1 VLFIGLHATPDGAS
15 FHGGKVTEL
24 PPSTSGVVVTAA
36 ASTRPLLTFRNFS
49 LRCDKSDPQV
59 SFQTPWNWE
68 LGQAKRIAVISN
80 SSFLRYQLSAA
91 LAGLVPPVSGEMLT
105 DGVIGWPVGGEG
117 GLDGKLR
124 ISHALNFLT
133 TVYSDCLE
141 KSSVSL
147 EQFWDL
153 MSTMDIDSRFII
165 KELSREQKDC
175 FFLAISVLFSFD
187 IYLISKT
194 RFLMSKPAKP
204 LRALLL
210 KQLEGKTLFA
220 TSTNSRFQREF
231 CTDGLVVDSMGQILF
246 VGGVSEAIEWAD
258 QNLDASDVSDS
269 DDEQL
274 DIGLDLLNTE
284 LSDDPSGDFFV

>member
-1 VLFIGLHATPDGAS
+1 MLLIGLHVTPEAAS
-15 FHGGKVTEL
+15 FHGGNVIEL
-24 PPSTSGVVVTAA
+24 DLSTSGVVVTAT
-36 ASTRPLLTFRNFS
+36 ASTRPVLTFRNFS

-68 LGQAKRIAVISN
+68 LGQAKRIAVITN

-141 KSSVSL
+141 QSSVSL
-147 EQFWDL
+147 EEFWDL
-153 MSTMDIDSRFII
+153 MSAIDIDARCII

-175 FFLAISVLFSFD
+175 FFLALSVLFSFD
-187 IYLISKT
+187 VYLISKT

-231 CTDGLVVDSMGQILF
+231 CTDGLVLGSLGQILF
-246 VGGVSEAIEWAD
+246 AGALSDAMQWAE
-258 QNLDASDVSDS
+258 QNLEASDVSDS
-269 DDEQL
+269 DDDQFEM
-274 DIGLDLLNTE
+274 GLNLLNSE
-284 LSDDPSGDFFV
+284 VSDDQEDDFA

>member
-1 VLFIGLHATPDGAS
+1 M
-15 FHGGKVTEL
+15 VTEL
-24 PPSTSGVVVTAA
+24 GPFTPGVVVSATASA
-36 ASTRPLLTFRNFS
+36 RPLLTFQNFS
-49 LRCDKSDPQV
+49 LRCDKSDPRI
-59 SFQTPWNWE
+59 SFKTPWNWE
-68 LGQAKRIAVISN
+68 LDQAKRIAVITN

-105 DGVIGWPVGGEG
+105 EGVLGWPVGGEG

-124 ISHALNFLT
+124 ITHALNFLT

-141 KSSVSL
+141 KSLVSVD
-147 EQFWDL
+147 EFWGFIL
-153 MSTMDIDSRFII
+153 AAEIDPRSII

-175 FFLAISVLFSFD
+175 FFLALSVLFSFD
-187 IYLISKT
+187 LYLISKT
-194 RFLMSKPAKP
+194 RYLMSRPAKP

-231 CTDGLVVDSMGQILF
+231 CTDGLVLDSMGQILF
-246 VGGVSEAIEWAD
+246 AGGVSEAIEWAD

-269 DDEQL
+269 DEDQLEMGLNLLNSETSDEQM
-274 DIGLDLLNTE
+274 
-284 LSDDPSGDFFV
+284 DDFV

>member
-1 VLFIGLHATPDGAS
+1 M
-15 FHGGKVTEL
+15 VTEL
-24 PPSTSGVVVTAA
+24 GPFTPGVVVSATASA
-36 ASTRPLLTFRNFS
+36 RPVLTFRNFS

-68 LGQAKRIAVISN
+68 LGQAKRIAVITN

-105 DGVIGWPVGGEG
+105 DGVVGWPVGGEG

-141 KSSVSL
+141 QSSVSM
-147 EQFWDL
+147 EEFWDL
-153 MSTMDIDSRFII
+153 MSAMDIDARCII

-187 IYLISKT
+187 VYLISKT

-231 CTDGLVVDSMGQILF
+231 CTDGLVLGSLGQILF
-246 VGGVSEAIEWAD
+246 SGALSDAMQWAE
-258 QNLDASDVSDS
+258 QNLEASDVSDS
-269 DDEQL
+269 DDDQFEM
-274 DIGLDLLNTE
+274 GLNLLNSE
-284 LSDDPSGDFFV
+284 VSDDQEDDFA

>member
-1 VLFIGLHATPDGAS
+1 MIT
-15 FHGGKVTEL
+15 
-24 PPSTSGVVVTAA
+24 
-36 ASTRPLLTFRNFS
+36 
-49 LRCDKSDPQV
+49 
-59 SFQTPWNWE
+59 
-68 LGQAKRIAVISN
+68 N

-105 DGVIGWPVGGEG
+105 DGVVGWPVGGEG

-141 KSSVSL
+141 QSSVSM
-147 EQFWDL
+147 EEFWDL
-153 MSTMDIDSRFII
+153 MSAMDIDARCII

-187 IYLISKT
+187 VYLISKT

-231 CTDGLVVDSMGQILF
+231 CTDGLVLGSLGQILF
-246 VGGVSEAIEWAD
+246 SGALSDAMQWAE
-258 QNLDASDVSDS
+258 QNLEASDVPDLDDDQFEMGLNLLNSEVS
-269 DDEQL
+269 DDQE
-274 DIGLDLLNTE
+274 
-284 LSDDPSGDFFV
+284 DDFA

>member
-1 VLFIGLHATPDGAS
+1 M
-15 FHGGKVTEL
+15 VTEL
-24 PPSTSGVVVTAA
+24 GPFTPGVVVSATASA
-36 ASTRPLLTFRNFS
+36 RPLLTFQNFS
-49 LRCDKSDPQV
+49 LRCDKSDPRI
-59 SFQTPWNWE
+59 SFQAPWNWE
-68 LGQAKRIAVISN
+68 LDQAKRIAVITN

-105 DGVIGWPVGGEG
+105 DGVVGWPVGGEG

-124 ISHALNFLT
+124 ITHALNFLT

-141 KSSVSL
+141 KSLVSVD
-147 EQFWDL
+147 EFWGF
-153 MSTMDIDSRFII
+153 MSAAEINPRSII
-165 KELSREQKDC
+165 KELSRDQKDC
-175 FFLAISVLFSFD
+175 FFLALSVLFSFD
-187 IYLISKT
+187 LYLISKT
-194 RFLMSKPAKP
+194 RYLMSRPARP

-231 CTDGLVVDSMGQILF
+231 CTDGLVLDSMGQILF

>member
-1 VLFIGLHATPDGAS
+1 VLLIGLHVTPDAAS

-24 PPSTSGVVVTAA
+24 APSTSGVVVTAT
-36 ASTRPLLTFRNFS
+36 ASTRPVLTFRNFS

-68 LGQAKRIAVISN
+68 LGQAKRIAVITN

-105 DGVIGWPVGGEG
+105 DGVVGWPVGGEG

-141 KSSVSL
+141 QSSVSL
-147 EQFWDL
+147 EEFWDL
-153 MSTMDIDSRFII
+153 MSAMEIDARCII

-187 IYLISKT
+187 VYLISKT

-231 CTDGLVVDSMGQILF
+231 CTDGLVLGSLGQILF
-246 VGGVSEAIEWAD
+246 SGALSDAMQWAE
-258 QNLDASDVSDS
+258 QNLEASDVSDS
-269 DDEQL
+269 DDDQFEM
-274 DIGLDLLNTE
+274 GLNLLNSE
-284 LSDDPSGDFFV
+284 VSDDQEDDFA

>member
-1 VLFIGLHATPDGAS
+1 M
-15 FHGGKVTEL
+15 VTEL
-24 PPSTSGVVVTAA
+24 GPFTPGVVVSATASA
-36 ASTRPLLTFRNFS
+36 RPLLTFRNFS
-49 LRCDKSDPQV
+49 LRCNKSDPQI
-59 SFQTPWNWE
+59 SFRAPWNWE
-68 LGQAKRIAVISN
+68 LDQAKRIAVITN

-105 DGVIGWPVGGEG
+105 EGVVGWPVGGEG

-124 ISHALNFLT
+124 ITHALNFLA

-141 KSSVSL
+141 KSLVSVD
-147 EQFWDL
+147 EFWGF
-153 MSTMDIDSRFII
+153 MSAAEINPRSII

-175 FFLAISVLFSFD
+175 FFLALSVLFSFD
-187 IYLISKT
+187 LYLISKT
-194 RFLMSKPAKP
+194 RYLMSRPAKP

-231 CTDGLVVDSMGQILF
+231 CTDGLVLDSMGQILF
-246 VGGVSEAIEWAD
+246 AGGVSEAIEWAD
-258 QNLDASDVSDS
+258 QNLEASDVSDS

-274 DIGLDLLNTE
+274 DIGIDLLNTE

>member
-1 VLFIGLHATPDGAS
+1 MHATPDGAS

>member
-1 VLFIGLHATPDGAS
+1 MVSATAS
-15 FHGGKVTEL
+15 
-24 PPSTSGVVVTAA
+24 A
-36 ASTRPLLTFRNFS
+36 RPLLTFQNFS
-49 LRCDKSDPQV
+49 LRCDKSDPRI
-59 SFQTPWNWE
+59 SFKAPWNWE
-68 LGQAKRIAVISN
+68 IDQAKRIAVITN

-105 DGVIGWPVGGEG
+105 DGVVGWPVGGEG

-124 ISHALNFLT
+124 ITHALNFLT

-141 KSSVSL
+141 KSLVSVD
-147 EQFWDL
+147 EFWGF
-153 MSTMDIDSRFII
+153 MSAAEINPRSII
-165 KELSREQKDC
+165 KELSRDQKDC
-175 FFLAISVLFSFD
+175 FFLALSVLFSFD
-187 IYLISKT
+187 LYLISKT
-194 RFLMSKPAKP
+194 RYLMSRPAKP

-231 CTDGLVVDSMGQILF
+231 CTDGLVLDAMGQILF

>member
-1 VLFIGLHATPDGAS
+1 M
-15 FHGGKVTEL
+15 VTEL
-24 PPSTSGVVVTAA
+24 GPFTPGVVVSATASA
-36 ASTRPLLTFRNFS
+36 RPLLTFQNFS
-49 LRCDKSDPQV
+49 LRCDKSDPRI
-59 SFQTPWNWE
+59 SFKAPWNWE
-68 LGQAKRIAVISN
+68 LDQAKRIAVITN

-105 DGVIGWPVGGEG
+105 EGVVGWPVGGEG

-124 ISHALNFLT
+124 ITHALNFLT

-141 KSSVSL
+141 KSLVSVD
-147 EQFWDL
+147 EFW
-153 MSTMDIDSRFII
+153 SFISAAEIDPRSII

-175 FFLAISVLFSFD
+175 FFLALSVLFSFD
-187 IYLISKT
+187 LYLISKT
-194 RFLMSKPAKP
+194 RYLMSRPAKP

-231 CTDGLVVDSMGQILF
+231 CTDGLVLDSMGQILF
-246 VGGVSEAIEWAD
+246 AGGVSEAIEWAD

-269 DDEQL
+269 DEDQLEMGLNLLNSETSDEQM
-274 DIGLDLLNTE
+274 
-284 LSDDPSGDFFV
+284 DDFV

>member
-1 VLFIGLHATPDGAS
+1 MLFIGLHATPDGAS

-231 CTDGLVVDSMGQILF
+231 CTDGIVLGSLGQILF
-246 VGGVSEAIEWAD
+246 AGSLSDSVQWAD
-258 QNLDASDVSDS
+258 QNLEESDMSDS
-269 DDEQL
+269 DDDQFEM
-274 DIGLDLLNTE
+274 GLNLLNSE
-284 LSDDPSGDFFV
+284 SSDEQMDDFV

>member
-1 VLFIGLHATPDGAS
+1 MLFIGLHATPDGAS

-91 LAGLVPPVSGEMLT
+91 LAGLVPPVSGEMMT

-231 CTDGLVVDSMGQILF
+231 CTDGIVLGSLGQILF
-246 VGGVSEAIEWAD
+246 AGSLSDAVQWAD
-258 QNLDASDVSDS
+258 QNLEESDMSDLDDDQFEMGLNLLNS
-269 DDEQL
+269 ESSDEQM
-274 DIGLDLLNTE
+274 
-284 LSDDPSGDFFV
+284 DDFV

>member
-1 VLFIGLHATPDGAS
+1 
-15 FHGGKVTEL
+15 
-24 PPSTSGVVVTAA
+24 
-36 ASTRPLLTFRNFS
+36 
-49 LRCDKSDPQV
+49 
-59 SFQTPWNWE
+59 
-68 LGQAKRIAVISN
+68 
-80 SSFLRYQLSAA
+80 
-91 LAGLVPPVSGEMLT
+91 MLT

>member
-1 VLFIGLHATPDGAS
+1 M
-15 FHGGKVTEL
+15 
-24 PPSTSGVVVTAA
+24 VVTAT
-36 ASTRPLLTFRNFS
+36 ASTRPVLTFRNFS

-68 LGQAKRIAVISN
+68 LGQAKRIAVITN

-105 DGVIGWPVGGEG
+105 DGVVGWPVGGEG

-141 KSSVSL
+141 QSSVSM
-147 EQFWDL
+147 EEFWDL
-153 MSTMDIDSRFII
+153 MSAMDIDARCII

-187 IYLISKT
+187 VYLISKT

-231 CTDGLVVDSMGQILF
+231 CTDGLVLGSLGQILF
-246 VGGVSEAIEWAD
+246 AGALSDAMQWAE
-258 QNLDASDVSDS
+258 QNLEASDVSDS
-269 DDEQL
+269 DDDQFEM
-274 DIGLDLLNTE
+274 GLNLLNSE
-284 LSDDPSGDFFV
+284 VSDDQEDDFA

>member
-1 VLFIGLHATPDGAS
+1 MLFIGLHATPDGAS